1 MAYCSILNDI
11 EPRTDKMMKYA
22 GDFDKE
28 VEEEVVSKNMELLVE
43 ILETFRQDRGFRVS
57 EMY

>member
-11 EPRTDKMMKYA
+11 KPRTDKMMKYV